1 MPYHKYKKGEKH
13 MDKGMSHKGMS
24 QGYYGKGYKP
34 SPGHRSDAGKGH
46 MDYSKYKTPSGYAYK
61 GSKAK
66 RKALRRMMSMYKS
79 GKYATGNVMPGAG
92 NPKKIKAGYKKT
104 KKKMVGAAYNHGA

>member
-1 MPYHKYKKGEKH
+1 MPYHKYKKGESH
-13 MDKGMSHKGMS
+13 MDKGVSYKGMS
-24 QGYYGKGYKP
+24 QGYRTKSGY
-34 SPGHRSDAGKGH
+34 AGKG
-46 MDYSKYKTPSGYAYK
+46 
-61 GSKAK
+61 GSAK